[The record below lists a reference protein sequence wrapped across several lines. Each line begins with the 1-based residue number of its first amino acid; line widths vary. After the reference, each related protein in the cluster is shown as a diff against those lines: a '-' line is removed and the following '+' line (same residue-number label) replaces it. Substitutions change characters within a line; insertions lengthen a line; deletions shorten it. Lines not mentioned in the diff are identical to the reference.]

1 MRHIRRALMAGLVA
15 GIAMTALGSAQ
26 AAERCHVAWSHY
38 TGWEPL
44 GWIQKAGLAK
54 KWGEKYG
61 VDLKFTLVNDYIE
74 SVTQYTAGS
83 FDGVA
88 SANVEALLIP
98 GIGGLDTTILVIG
111 DYSDG
116 NDGVLINAPKGATV
130 KDLKGKT
137 IQLVTDSVSHLA
149 LVRALNTV
157 GMSEKDVKTRHVSDA
172 DIGGLIAAS
181 SPGDAFV
188 TWNPQLMTGRNVK
201 GVTMVFDSSQIPGE
215 IIDTIIVRT
224 AASPACKKAVTGAWY
239 GAMKVMSGVGPEAAA
254 MLSVMAEQAGG
265 SEGEFKAQLKTTRM
279 FYNPAEAVAVA
290 RAPKVKETM
299 AFVAKILF
307 DHGIYKEAKN
317 EQSVG
322 IAYPDGSTWGNPKN
336 VKIRFDATYMELA
349 AKGNL

>member
-1 MRHIRRALMAGLVA
+1 MRNRRALMAGLVA
-15 GIAMTALGSAQ
+15 GIAMFAFGSAQ

-44 GWIQKAGLAK
+44 GWIQKSGLAK

-74 SVTQYTAGS
+74 SITQYTAGA

-98 GIGGLDTTILVIG
+98 GIGGVDTTVLIVG

-116 NDGVLINAPKGATV
+116 NDGVLINAPKGARV
-130 KDLKGKT
+130 EDLKGKLV
-137 IQLVTDSVSHLA
+137 QLVTDSVSHLA
-149 LVRALNTV
+149 LVRALGTV
-157 GMSEKDVKTRHVSDA
+157 GLSEKDVKTRHVSDA

-181 SPGDAFV
+181 RSGDVFV
-188 TWNPQLMTGRNVK
+188 TWNPMLMTGRNVK
-201 GVTMVFDSSQIPGE
+201 GMVMVFDSSRIPGE
-215 IIDTIIVRT
+215 IIDTVLVRT
-224 AASPACKKAVTGAWY
+224 SASPACKKAVTGAWY
-239 GAMKVMSGVGPEAAA
+239 DAMKVMSGVGPEASA
-254 MLSVMAEQAGG
+254 MRSAMAEQAGG
-265 SEGEFKAQLKTTRM
+265 SEGEFSAQLKTTRM
-279 FYNPAEAVAVA
+279 FYDPAEAVAVA

-299 AFVAKILF
+299 AIVAKLLF
-307 DHGIYKEAKN
+307 DHGLYKEAKN

-322 IAYPDGSTWGNPKN
+322 IAYPDASTWGNPKN

-349 AKGNL
+349 AKGSL